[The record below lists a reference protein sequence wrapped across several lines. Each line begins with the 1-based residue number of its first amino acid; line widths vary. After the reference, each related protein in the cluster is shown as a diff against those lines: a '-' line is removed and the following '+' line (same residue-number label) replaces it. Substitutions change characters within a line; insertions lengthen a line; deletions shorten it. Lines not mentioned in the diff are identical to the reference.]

1 MSFVSNTNIGA
12 LNALAHNNSTYKDLN
27 TSLQRLSTGLRANSY
42 APNVGDGFAVDELR
56 LKNSAITQD
65 IKNAN
70 ETLALLQVAD
80 KAIDSQLKILETIKK
95 RAIQA
100 SSDTTSR
107 ADRESLQQE
116 ILALLEELDAISQNT
131 KFNGKQL
138 LTGAFANQRLQTSD
152 KSTDEIRYSIG
163 ATDSFNIGNV
173 RYETSN
179 GGSRNISNLELNFK
193 NAGINGEDIRLDKF
207 HLSSSTG
214 RTLKDLKNHINR
226 YSDDL
231 GGIRAVYKEGV
242 RPDSHQAEVI
252 ERIKADKTH
261 IAYDTPPS
269 PVWVDGAEGGHNNNH
284 PDTSATPP
292 VEGNLNGND
301 GSPIKLRMTEK
312 NAVDPRVKHEDDGDA
327 PHPDGGSSLS
337 GLTRQSTMITNQE
350 NKEEWI
356 PVSSTRMTAV
366 SSTPMTAESHN
377 SNHPDTSATP
387 PAEGNKNQ
395 TATMM
400 DPRVKHEDDGQRA
413 TSDDGQ
419 SRTVDD
425 SSSIDDGVEV
435 EFRSVGEENKN
446 PDKNHTI
453 TTKGQVASVDA
464 SPLEEVVIP
473 QYRAVTLSRDVIIES
488 INNNGTMVGSKD
500 ITLTGGDI
508 KPTAYIED
516 DTWID
521 DSRYY
526 ELNPLLVW
534 VELGGNLLSIVENKP
549 DPADN
554 DWQLLTVDVERGKP
568 IYLRLEKKMNS
579 HTRWNGRLYDPNGY
593 LKAGSGDLKVE
604 SILSSGPD
612 TFSKQLNFRAPSYPR
627 LRPVMDTSGTS
638 NLRGYDLV
646 WKPLVPS
653 QWQGKNI
660 DKVENIRVVKKVA
673 AINYYPQPLS
683 VFGSL
688 SRLDHSD
695 SHYNI
700 SVQGNPTNIDLLF
713 RGPRPT
719 PTATNPIF
727 KELASKPGEI
737 DNAVTTTIDLGD
749 TVSGLTLQHHNL
761 PAGLTPNLIHTGRS
775 RTAVITI
782 TGKAANHSDTDDVD
796 NLSFEFRGDFSSR
809 ATQIATDPSVV
820 ISNLSVNFLEV
831 PDFEIDRHFIE
842 SRTDD
847 GSIGGVG
854 IITLKNGRY
863 TTLPTITATNIP
875 AGLTPNYRS
884 MNRSQIEVTLTGNA
898 LRHHND
904 VSNIKFELTSSTMSN
919 PAGTSSLGNK
929 GSIDNV
935 SINFFTAPT
944 MTISPNIFSE
954 AEILNDGSLKQKKA
968 IITLG
973 DNTDYQF
980 LAHRNLEIKSGTN
993 VRNAFARNTH
1003 TQRMPSDLNIKS
1015 VPYYTSIGGQNYEFE
1030 MIQKSN
1036 NLNAP
1041 RNYRM
1046 GSGLRLSN
1054 TNRGAI
1060 TIDIGSSRYTLG
1072 RVSSFAT
1079 SHTFP
1084 IKHNGQDYTV
1094 RFHNPSPRP
1103 NNNTGW
1109 DVNISSN
1116 KKFNENQ
1123 IKLDYVEKTGSVSI
1137 AHKTHNFNVPN
1148 DDYAIWDIVV
1158 KSDEPFKGNG
1168 YVVNYSDRNNN
1179 IQVGVATLPN
1189 NPFIISSP
1197 NLPAGL
1203 TIGAQNV
1210 LNSSQVEIEITGN
1223 AAAHTQLDDMNDLS
1237 FEITGGQFSNPLN
1250 LSPAPITDAT
1260 IDFFDEIEAKLDSNI
1275 FSEHT
1280 IQDYAISKALDDG
1293 DIRDKRTITFIRR
1306 IPAGAPTTFTP
1317 QSSALKAS
1325 VRDAQLNDI
1334 RNSLVTHNLP
1344 RNLQFSFKKL
1354 NPTQV
1359 RGRAQR
1365 ESPQSRRRR

>member
-1 MSFVSNTNIGA
+1 MPSTHLPTTTALTKTSTPLSN
-12 LNALAHNNSTYKDLN
+12 
-27 TSLQRLSTGLRANSY
+27 RLSTGLRANSY

-116 ILALLEELDAISQNT
+116 ILTLLEELDAISQNT

-269 PVWVDGAEGGHNNNH
+269 PVWVDGAEGGHNSNH

-292 VEGNLNGND
+292 VEGNLK
-301 GSPIKLRMTEK
+301 P
-312 NAVDPRVKHEDDGDA
+312 
-327 PHPDGGSSLS
+327 
-337 GLTRQSTMITNQE
+337 
-350 NKEEWI
+350 
-356 PVSSTRMTAV
+356 
-366 SSTPMTAESHN
+366 
-377 SNHPDTSATP
+377 
-387 PAEGNKNQ
+387 

-400 DPRVKHEDDGQRA
+400 DPRVKHEDDGRGA
-413 TSDDGQ
+413 TNDDGQ
-419 SRTVDD
+419 SRT
-425 SSSIDDGVEV
+425 IDEG
-435 EFRSVGEENKN
+435 NLN

-453 TTKGQVASVDA
+453 TTKGQVASADA

-604 SILSSGPD
+604 AILSSGPD

-627 LRPVMDTSGTS
+627 LKPVMDTSGTS

-809 ATQIATDPSVV
+809 ATQIATDPSVI

-854 IITLKNGRY
+854 IITLKNGRLHHLADDNGDQY
-863 TTLPTITATNIP
+863 PRRANAQLSLDEPIAD
-875 AGLTPNYRS
+875 R
-884 MNRSQIEVTLTGNA
+884 GNA
-898 LRHHND
+898 YR
-904 VSNIKFELTSSTMSN
+904 
-919 PAGTSSLGNK
+919 
-929 GSIDNV
+929 
-935 SINFFTAPT
+935 
-944 MTISPNIFSE
+944 
-954 AEILNDGSLKQKKA
+954 
-968 IITLG
+968 
-973 DNTDYQF
+973 
-980 LAHRNLEIKSGTN
+980 
-993 VRNAFARNTH
+993 
-1003 TQRMPSDLNIKS
+1003 QRPK
-1015 VPYYTSIGGQNYEFE
+1015 
-1030 MIQKSN
+1030 
-1036 NLNAP
+1036 
-1041 RNYRM
+1041 
-1046 GSGLRLSN
+1046 
-1054 TNRGAI
+1054 
-1060 TIDIGSSRYTLG
+1060 
-1072 RVSSFAT
+1072 
-1079 SHTFP
+1079 
-1084 IKHNGQDYTV
+1084 
-1094 RFHNPSPRP
+1094 
-1103 NNNTGW
+1103 
-1109 DVNISSN
+1109 
-1116 KKFNENQ
+1116 
-1123 IKLDYVEKTGSVSI
+1123 
-1137 AHKTHNFNVPN
+1137 
-1148 DDYAIWDIVV
+1148 
-1158 KSDEPFKGNG
+1158 
-1168 YVVNYSDRNNN
+1168 
-1179 IQVGVATLPN
+1179 
-1189 NPFIISSP
+1189 
-1197 NLPAGL
+1197 
-1203 TIGAQNV
+1203 
-1210 LNSSQVEIEITGN
+1210 
-1223 AAAHTQLDDMNDLS
+1223 
-1237 FEITGGQFSNPLN
+1237 
-1250 LSPAPITDAT
+1250 
-1260 IDFFDEIEAKLDSNI
+1260 
-1275 FSEHT
+1275 
-1280 IQDYAISKALDDG
+1280 
-1293 DIRDKRTITFIRR
+1293 
-1306 IPAGAPTTFTP
+1306 TP
-1317 QSSALKAS
+1317 Q
-1325 VRDAQLNDI
+1325 RCEQY
-1334 RNSLVTHNLP
+1334 
-1344 RNLQFSFKKL
+1344 
-1354 NPTQV
+1354 QV
-1359 RGRAQR
+1359 
-1365 ESPQSRRRR
+1365 